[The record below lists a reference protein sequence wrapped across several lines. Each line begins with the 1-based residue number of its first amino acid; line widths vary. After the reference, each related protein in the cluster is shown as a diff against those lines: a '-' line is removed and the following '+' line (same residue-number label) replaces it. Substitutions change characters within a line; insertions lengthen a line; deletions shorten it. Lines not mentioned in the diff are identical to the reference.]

1 MILSAH
7 LAKFAKLNTHKLQC
21 GLKINV
27 KTYKLK
33 ISTYAVHVASTH
45 MLIYS
50 FTNDCSIRAI
60 GA

>member
-33 ISTYAVHVASTH
+33 ISTYAVHVASMH
-45 MLIYS
+45 SYADIQLY
-50 FTNDCSIRAI
+50 
-60 GA
+60 